1 MGMNGINLVPAPRLA
16 ARRRRAHRR
25 YCIAGCA
32 GWAVLSLALAGA
44 AHAIWHEQDPQAAER
59 LAKVTEEM
67 QRTER
72 VTTGLR
78 TQLAAAQSTLRAN
91 QGIVSQPD
99 WSILLGILGREV
111 GNDVVLKSCRVR
123 VGVPSRGAAPAPA
136 APRADARRPGNRQS
150 APPSPPEPAASQ
162 PPEPTFILESSGM
175 ALDHAAA
182 NRFLLRLEQTGLFS
196 KVTLL
201 DTTREPFFDKNAIA
215 FRLECALNPSPPAE
229 APAAGATARGGE

>member
-1 MGMNGINLVPAPRLA
+1 MGMNGINLIPAPRLA

-25 YCIAGCA
+25 YCVAGCA
-32 GWAVLSLALAGA
+32 GWALLSLALAGA
-44 AHAIWHEQDPQAAER
+44 AHAVWHEQDPQAAER

-72 VTTGLR
+72 VTAGLR
-78 TQLAAAQSTLRAN
+78 AQLAAAQSTLRAN
-91 QGIVSQPD
+91 QAIVSQPD
-99 WSILLGILGREV
+99 WSILLGLLGREV
-111 GNDVVLKSCRVR
+111 GNDVVLKGCRVR
-123 VGVPSRGAAPAPA
+123 LGVLSRGPAPAPA
-136 APRADARRPGNRQS
+136 PAPRADARRPGNRQV
-150 APPSPPEPAASQ
+150 APAPQPEPAASQ
-162 PPEPTFILESSGM
+162 APEPTFILEASGM

-215 FRLECALNPSPPAE
+215 FRLECGLNAS
-229 APAAGATARGGE
+229 APAASATARGGE